1 MKVEPLYRPD
11 VTTLTQS
18 WSYIPNW
25 MRNNCKCQSLGSLWN
40 CFCNKIHRLIIFKEF
55 HELMFNSWTFLI
67 PKNTSAN
74 SAMFFLTNRSVIFCV
89 VHVRHCELFGSLLS
103 LAISEPRL
111 CCSESLLHCKS
122 PQLYS
127 ELSHLY
133 FLRCIFKKIY
143 RPHLYWSLYRDLFI
157 T

>member
-18 WSYIPNW
+18 WSCIPNW
-25 MRNNCKCQSLGSLWN
+25 MRNNCKCQSLSSLWN

-55 HELMFNSWTFLI
+55 HELMFNSWNFLI
-67 PKNTSAN
+67 PKNTSEN

-89 VHVRHCELFGSLLS
+89 IYVRHCELFGSLLS

-111 CCSESLLHCKS
+111 CCSETLLHCKS